1 MKPELLKEHINKTK
15 AETSNPF
22 GVNIPL
28 IRGDVEKLI
37 DTVIESNVTIVF
49 TSAGSPLKFTKRLI
63 EHSIIVVHVVSNVIQ
78 AKKCEDA
85 GCNAIVAEGFE
96 AGVHNGIDEI
106 TTMCLIPQVVDAVN
120 IPVIA
125 AGGIADGRAMGAAFM
140 LGAEGVQV
148 GTRFA
153 ATVESSSHI
162 NFKNAILNCDDT
174 STVLALKKVIP
185 VRFIKNEFVNKILIA
200 ESNGATKEELIS
212 LLENKREMRGI
223 FEGDLNEGELEAGQI
238 SGLIKSV
245 ITAEEVVISMI
256 SELNNTFNKFQK

>member
-1 MKPELLKEHINKTK
+1 M
-15 AETSNPF
+15 
-22 GVNIPL
+22 
-28 IRGDVEKLI
+28 
-37 DTVIESNVTIVF
+37 
-49 TSAGSPLKFTKRLI
+49 
-63 EHSIIVVHVVSNVIQ
+63 Q
-78 AKKCEDA
+78 
-85 GCNAIVAEGFE
+85 
-96 AGVHNGIDEI
+96 
-106 TTMCLIPQVVDAVN
+106 
-120 IPVIA
+120 
-125 AGGIADGRAMGAAFM
+125 
-140 LGAEGVQV
+140 
-148 GTRFA
+148 
-153 ATVESSSHI
+153 
-162 NFKNAILNCDDT
+162 ILNCDDT

>member
-1 MKPELLKEHINKTK
+1 MVL
-15 AETSNPF
+15 
-22 GVNIPL
+22 
-28 IRGDVEKLI
+28 
-37 DTVIESNVTIVF
+37 
-49 TSAGSPLKFTKRLI
+49 
-63 EHSIIVVHVVSNVIQ
+63 
-78 AKKCEDA
+78 
-85 GCNAIVAEGFE
+85 
-96 AGVHNGIDEI
+96 I